1 MTVSTEV
8 NHNEYTGN
16 GVTTTFPY
24 TFRVFNKSDL
34 VVQVIDLEENIAVLA
49 PDTDYTVTGAGGYN
63 GGNVILS
70 KALANGYQ
78 ISISRELKVTQ
89 ETDLRNQGKFF
100 AEVHEDAFDKL
111 TMLIQQVRSWFSLAL
126 RKPSFVANYYDA
138 LGNYIRNLRDP
149 SRPQDAA
156 TKSYVD
162 GVAETNLSRT
172 LRTPEPISTLPGVE
186 QRKNKIVAMDDSGD
200 PIMVLPES
208 GSATDVMLQLAAT
221 DGFKN
226 IGSCPDVATLR
237 NTEPSS
243 VNQQIIVRGYYSDTP
258 GLGGGVFMS
267 FDSSEADDG
276 VNIFVTPG
284 GKRWKRAG
292 SHIDIPVEN
301 GGMMTSCTAEQNSE
315 AFERLTACLPYE
327 GGTLRLNGF
336 YDIKYGAIVP
346 PRVTLEGCGMDSC
359 GLIKT
364 GNDIK
369 TVPDRMWQ
377 GVPHSFSKDFIVAV
391 DMDSDTSGDLSGT
404 QTRSTRIIGL
414 SILNTAPNP
423 CDYGIYSA
431 ISYNVRLQ
439 DLYIHRVKTGYRTS
453 DSWLQTW
460 ANITIQD
467 VVTGVKI
474 EAGGTTYNLNNIYVK
489 TCSGVGFD
497 LKNPTYS
504 TMTGCAVDF
513 ANGTAYKFV
522 DCTGIV
528 LDGCGCEEIT
538 GTQIYAQG
546 SRICINGFRGVN
558 PKKGDAESF
567 ILDSSVINLNSSYLP
582 DYVGGGT
589 DKYTKINAAV
599 INSNNSIFPDHVNNK
614 ITWGGVQSIINIHDE
629 RGGYSVTGNSTYTVL
644 GRVEGG
650 VITILSLLPPT
661 GDANFYPIGT
671 RWELL
676 YPSAVGPYKW
686 ILLADKIWH
695 VAGSSS

>member
-1 MTVSTEV
+1 
-8 NHNEYTGN
+8 
-16 GVTTTFPY
+16 
-24 TFRVFNKSDL
+24 
-34 VVQVIDLEENIAVLA
+34 
-49 PDTDYTVTGAGGYN
+49 
-63 GGNVILS
+63 
-70 KALANGYQ
+70 
-78 ISISRELKVTQ
+78 
-89 ETDLRNQGKFF
+89 
-100 AEVHEDAFDKL
+100 
-111 TMLIQQVRSWFSLAL
+111 
-126 RKPSFVANYYDA
+126 
-138 LGNYIRNLRDP
+138 
-149 SRPQDAA
+149 
-156 TKSYVD
+156 
-162 GVAETNLSRT
+162 
-172 LRTPEPISTLPGVE
+172 
-186 QRKNKIVAMDDSGD
+186 
-200 PIMVLPES
+200 
-208 GSATDVMLQLAAT
+208 
-221 DGFKN
+221 
-226 IGSCPDVATLR
+226 
-237 NTEPSS
+237 
-243 VNQQIIVRGYYSDTP
+243 
-258 GLGGGVFMS
+258 
-267 FDSSEADDG
+267 
-276 VNIFVTPG
+276 
-284 GKRWKRAG
+284 
-292 SHIDIPVEN
+292 
-301 GGMMTSCTAEQNSE
+301 MMTSCTDEQNSE

-599 INSNNSIFPDHVNNK
+599 INSNNSIFPDHANNR

-650 VITILSLLPPT
+650 VITILSQLPPT

>member
-1 MTVSTEV
+1 
-8 NHNEYTGN
+8 
-16 GVTTTFPY
+16 
-24 TFRVFNKSDL
+24 
-34 VVQVIDLEENIAVLA
+34 
-49 PDTDYTVTGAGGYN
+49 
-63 GGNVILS
+63 
-70 KALANGYQ
+70 
-78 ISISRELKVTQ
+78 
-89 ETDLRNQGKFF
+89 
-100 AEVHEDAFDKL
+100 
-111 TMLIQQVRSWFSLAL
+111 
-126 RKPSFVANYYDA
+126 
-138 LGNYIRNLRDP
+138 
-149 SRPQDAA
+149 
-156 TKSYVD
+156 
-162 GVAETNLSRT
+162 
-172 LRTPEPISTLPGVE
+172 
-186 QRKNKIVAMDDSGD
+186 
-200 PIMVLPES
+200 
-208 GSATDVMLQLAAT
+208 
-221 DGFKN
+221 
-226 IGSCPDVATLR
+226 
-237 NTEPSS
+237 
-243 VNQQIIVRGYYSDTP
+243 
-258 GLGGGVFMS
+258 
-267 FDSSEADDG
+267 
-276 VNIFVTPG
+276 
-284 GKRWKRAG
+284 
-292 SHIDIPVEN
+292 
-301 GGMMTSCTAEQNSE
+301 
-315 AFERLTACLPYE
+315 
-327 GGTLRLNGF
+327 
-336 YDIKYGAIVP
+336 
-346 PRVTLEGCGMDSC
+346 MDSC

-460 ANITIQD
+460 ENITIQD

-474 EAGGTTYNLNNIYVK
+474 EAGGTTYNLNNVYVK

-614 ITWGGVQSIINIHDE
+614 ITWGSVQSIMNIHDE

-686 ILLADKIWH
+686 ILLGDKIWH
-695 VAGSSS
+695 VAGSTS